1 MPRKSKRTVTMRK
14 NKKVNRSKK
23 MRGGVWYDP
32 RSWFGNST
40 TTSAGPPAATE
51 PAAEPVSP
59 AVPSTTSSA
68 APSTTS
74 SAASSAVPP
83 APSGPGGKLKKRVK
97 RN

>member
-1 MPRKSKRTVTMRK
+1 MPRKSKRSDTMRK

-51 PAAEPVSP
+51 PVPP
-59 AVPSTTSSA
+59 AVPPAVQSTT
-68 APSTTS
+68 
-74 SAASSAVPP
+74 SSAVPP

>member
-1 MPRKSKRTVTMRK
+1 MPRKSKRSDTMRK
-14 NKKVNRSKK
+14 NKKVNRTKK

-51 PAAEPVSP
+51 PTPSV
-59 AVPSTTSSA
+59 VPPTTSSTTSSA
-68 APSTTS
+68 
-74 SAASSAVPP
+74 VPQ

>member
-1 MPRKSKRTVTMRK
+1 MRK
-14 NKKVNRSKK
+14 NKKVNRTKK

-51 PAAEPVSP
+51 PTPSVVPPTTSSP
-59 AVPSTTSSA
+59 TTTSSA
-68 APSTTS
+68 
-74 SAASSAVPP
+74 VPQ